1 MSKLHD
7 LIDSCEKGYIEAF
20 PGSLEIA
27 IYVEDVVPIME
38 QYAEYY
44 AKKCLEVAV
53 KNAVT
58 KVYIKPIGKGKRY
71 KEICDGESYNPM
83 ETIQKFMV
91 DKNSILNIELPSHD

>member
-1 MSKLHD
+1 MNK
-7 LIDSCEKGYIEAF
+7 IE
-20 PGSLEIA
+20 EIA
-27 IYVEDVVPIME
+27 QTHLSVADLNGLPNTIYGWYEDFEKAMQE
-38 QYAEYY
+38 YAEHY

-71 KEICDGESYNPM
+71 KEICDGDSYNPM